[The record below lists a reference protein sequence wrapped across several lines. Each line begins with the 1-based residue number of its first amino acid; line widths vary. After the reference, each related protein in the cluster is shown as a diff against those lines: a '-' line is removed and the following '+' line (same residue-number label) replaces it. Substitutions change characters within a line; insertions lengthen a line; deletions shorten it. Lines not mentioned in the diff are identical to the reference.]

1 MFRRAVAEKEAVELG
16 LGQSFGSALV
26 FHHNIILENMYQCFS
41 YTRVTAEAAR
51 EAADNSD
58 SSSSSSESD
67 ESADSSSSEE
77 QLRLPGQDDD
87 ATAVALPK
95 AKAKG
100 KKGCRAG
107 PRAPKKAKVGTD
119 LTPPRRLSS
128 ASAPSVVDLG
138 SRAESTVGGDGEISV
153 AGGRGGVTRKKSKE
167 EWDADLSV
175 KNLFLNN
182 QSLERGSHVVYQ
194 AGVRSG
200 ASGKSLWFHV

>member
-26 FHHNIILENMYQCFS
+26 FHHNIILENIYQCFS

-58 SSSSSSESD
+58 SSSSSCESD
-67 ESADSSSSEE
+67 ESADSSSSEA

-100 KKGCRAG
+100 KKGGRAG
-107 PRAPKKAKVGTD
+107 PPAPKKAKVGSD
-119 LTPPRRLSS
+119 LTPSRRISS

-138 SRAESTVGGDGEISV
+138 SRADSTVGGDGEFSV
-153 AGGRGGVTRKKSKE
+153 AGGRGGINRKKTRE

-175 KNLFLNN
+175 KNFFVTK
-182 QSLERGSHVVYQ
+182 ECMEGGSHRVYQ
-194 AGVRSG
+194 AGVRLG